1 MATKAI
7 QQSLSD
13 MVPNGTSTS
22 RTYVGDVSSTSDL
35 KSNAAPLQSLET
47 ASEKDLNGMYVSL
60 KRRHADYLLIF
71 EIDHHYVVLNEDA
84 ICLFS
89 LGLTAQVADCMVFE
103 DYKLYALLD
112 DLMTAGKKA
121 ALVSP
126 LNA

>member
-22 RTYVGDVSSTSDL
+22 RSCVRDASTPISNL
-35 KSNAAPLQSLET
+35 NAAPLQSLET
-47 ASEKDLNGMYVSL
+47 ASQKDLNGIYVSL
-60 KRRHADYLLIF
+60 KRRHPDYLLIF
-71 EIDHHYVVLNEDA
+71 ELNHRYAVLKEDA
-84 ICLFS
+84 ICLFT
-89 LGLTAQVADCMVFE
+89 LGLTAQVTDCMVFE
-103 DYKLYALLD
+103 DCKLYALLG
-112 DLMTAGKKA
+112 DLMNAGKKA

>member
-22 RTYVGDVSSTSDL
+22 RSCVRDASTPISNL
-35 KSNAAPLQSLET
+35 NAAPLQSLET

-71 EIDHHYVVLNEDA
+71 ELNHHYVVLNEVA
-84 ICLFS
+84 ICLFT
-89 LGLTAQVADCMVFE
+89 LGLTAQAADCMVFE

-112 DLMTAGKKA
+112 DLMTAGKKV

>member
-22 RTYVGDVSSTSDL
+22 RSCVRDASTPISNL
-35 KSNAAPLQSLET
+35 NAAPLQSLET

-71 EIDHHYVVLNEDA
+71 ELNHHYVVLNEDA
-84 ICLFS
+84 ICLFT
-89 LGLTAQVADCMVFE
+89 LGLTAQAADCMVFE

-112 DLMTAGKKA
+112 DLMTAGKKV

>member
-22 RTYVGDVSSTSDL
+22 HSCVRDASTPISNL
-35 KSNAAPLQSLET
+35 NAAPLQSLET

-71 EIDHHYVVLNEDA
+71 ELNHHYVVLNEDA
-84 ICLFS
+84 ICLFT
-89 LGLTAQVADCMVFE
+89 LGLTAQAADCMVFE

-112 DLMTAGKKA
+112 DLMTAGKKV